1 MFRRWP
7 TASGSLSDAAVGIS
21 PLGHRFCIVLRQSGR
36 MFRRWPTASGW
47 TSNVA
52 TGLSPLGHR
61 ICIVSRMRPVFP
73 TRASLGCGDTLNLHN
88 GTSTADSR
96 QSSLC
101 LRLTQMI
108 YQADNHEWLLTWGGH
123 GAFPGLRWRAGGRRT
138 GATENKPMLAA
149 GNPPKA
155 APARRTACQTP
166 TPPAVSAFGTRLPAG
181 ADTFGGMNGKGS

>member
-7 TASGSLSDAAVGIS
+7 TASD
-21 PLGHRFCIVLRQSGR
+21 
-36 MFRRWPTASGW
+36 W

-73 TRASLGCGDTLNLHN
+73 MRASLGCGDTLNLHS

-108 YQADNHEWLLTWGGH
+108 YQANNHEW
-123 GAFPGLRWRAGGRRT
+123 P
-138 GATENKPMLAA
+138 
-149 GNPPKA
+149 NPL
-155 APARRTACQTP
+155 APAHSRRAFYFRLLGELRSVLASSELGF
-166 TPPAVSAFGTRLPAG
+166 PAAVAERER
-181 ADTFGGMNGKGS
+181 